1 MTGWIVADGGGGP
14 VIPNFGHGSA
24 CLHNNGWFCTE
35 WVRQHWGDILQPALI
50 QHIELTLIAVGAGFG
65 VSFLLAL
72 VGFRFRLFDL
82 PLGAATDFLYTIPS
96 IAFFQL
102 LVPFTG
108 LTVTTIEIA
117 LVSYTLFVF
126 YRNIVAGLRG
136 VPAEVLESARG
147 MGLTRRQTFW
157 RVELPLALPA
167 ILVGV
172 RVATVSTISIA
183 TVAAFLIYY
192 GLGGPIFDALGQ
204 PDIFRTELVAA
215 GGLAILLALV
225 ADGLLTLLQRL
236 LTPWNRVG

>member
-1 MTGWIVADGGGGP
+1 MSGWIVADGGGGP

-24 CLHNNGWFCTE
+24 CLHNNGWFCPE
-35 WVRQHWGDILQPALI
+35 WVRNHWGDILQPALI
-50 QHIELTLIAVGAGFG
+50 QHIELTLIAVGVGFA

-82 PLGAATDFLYTIPS
+82 PLGVATDFLYTIPS
-96 IAFFQL
+96 IALFQL

-215 GGLAILLALV
+215 GGLAILLALA
-225 ADGLLTLLQRL
+225 ADTLIALLQRV
-236 LTPWNRVG
+236 LTPWSRIR